1 MKKLNAKA
9 LTCALCGAMTLG
21 FFSCYTESKY
31 EETETNS
38 PQASGETETA
48 TFKNISM
55 KKIAAGSFKFKYGA
69 DDDAEDVQMGA
80 FNISETEVTQSLYE
94 KIMGANPSSHKDG
107 AAAGEVQAKRPVDSV
122 SFYAALV
129 FCNKLSAEEGLSPVY
144 KIGGSTNPSDWGDIP
159 SSSDSTWNAVEEVEG
174 ATGFRLP
181 HEKEWIFAALGNNA
195 ILFGGFDN
203 SYFAGCIGTDDIGK
217 YAWYKT
223 NAGDAE
229 SHEVAKKDANSNGLY
244 DMSGNLWELCW
255 ETMGNGNH
263 VRRGGAFESDNTD
276 QLSVSTRWD
285 IPPEA
290 AWSSV
295 GIRVVCSADAVPVS
309 VSDTN
314 ANKSEDDPNTAQ
326 KPAGNDENGENN
338 SQPAENPNDN
348 PNTEPSSETPQEN
361 SGQGGEAAAD
371 FNLSDYLEMKD
382 IAAGS
387 FKFKYGEE
395 GDAEDVNL
403 GAFKI
408 SATEITQELYEAVMG
423 ANPSN
428 HKDNAAE
435 GEVQAKRPVDSVS
448 FYSAI
453 VFCNKLSAKVGL
465 TPVYKIEGSS
475 DTSAWGDIP
484 TAKNEKWNAVTEDE
498 SADGFRI
505 PHEKEWMFA
514 ALGDNAPDFSG
525 FDSSYFAGCVGEADL
540 NKYAWYKARFDG
552 DDNVN
557 GGDSGDT
564 THEVAKKSPNS
575 NGLYDMSGNLWE
587 LCWETMD
594 NGNHIRRGGGFGSE
608 WTDQLALS
616 ARWDIPAHEGW
627 GDVGFRIV
635 QKSE

>member
-9 LTCALCGAMTLG
+9 LTCALCGAMTFG

-31 EETETNS
+31 EETEANS
-38 PQASGETETA
+38 PQSSGETETA

-55 KKIAAGSFKFKYGA
+55 KKIAAGSFKFG
-69 DDDAEDVQMGA
+69 DDTKTVCA
-80 FNISETEVTQSLYE
+80 FYMAATETTQKLYRE
-94 KIMGANPSSHKDG
+94 IMGNHESSAESDDL
-107 AAAGEVQAKRPVDSV
+107 PVDKV
-122 SFYAALV
+122 RFYETLV
-129 FCNKLSAEEGLSPVY
+129 FCNKLSEKEGLESVY
-144 KIGGSTNPSDWGDIP
+144 KKGGESDTGKWGDVP
-159 SSSDSTWNAVEEVEG
+159 SSNDADWNAITEDS
-174 ATGFRLP
+174 AANGFRLP
-181 HEKEWIFAALGNNA
+181 HKDEWVFAALGTNA
-195 ILFGGFDN
+195 SQN
-203 SYFAGCIGTDDIGK
+203 SGDYGDYYSGCIGKDSLGD
-217 YAWYKT
+217 YAW
-223 NAGDAE
+223 AGE
-229 SHEVAKKDANSNGLY
+229 SSAQIHQVAQKKANSNGLY
-244 DMSGNLWELCW
+244 DMSGNAWELCW
-255 ETMGNGNH
+255 DTVGEDKR
-263 VRRGGAFESDNTD
+263 VRIGGDSKDCIPLSES
-276 QLSVSTRWD
+276 WD
-285 IPPEA
+285 YPA
-290 AWSSV
+290 DADWGQV
-295 GIRVVCSADAVPVS
+295 GFRVVCSESAVS
-309 VSDTN
+309 SSSST
-314 ANKSEDDPNTAQ
+314 ANQSEDDSNTAQ
-326 KPAGNDENGENN
+326 KPAGNDENGENK

-361 SGQGGEAAAD
+361 PGQGGEAAAD
-371 FNLSDYLEMKD
+371 FNLSDYLEMKY

-387 FKFKYGEE
+387 FKFKYGDE

-525 FDSSYFAGCVGEADL
+525 FDSSYFAGCVGESDL

-552 DDNVN
+552 DNNVN

-616 ARWDIPAHEGW
+616 TRWDIPAHEGW